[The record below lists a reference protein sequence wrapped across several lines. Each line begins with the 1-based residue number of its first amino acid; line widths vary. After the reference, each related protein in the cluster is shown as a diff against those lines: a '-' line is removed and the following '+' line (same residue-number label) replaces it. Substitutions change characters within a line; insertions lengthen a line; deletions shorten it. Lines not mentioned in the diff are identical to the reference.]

1 MSEAKAAG
9 TPSFPA
15 LVQQF
20 FTDYLL
26 AQRAMSPNT
35 VASYRDAM
43 LLFLDF
49 AHKRL
54 GKTPT
59 QLRLADIEPDLILA
73 FLDDLQRQRN
83 NSVRSRNLR
92 LTALRAFLKFA
103 RRRDVASLLAII
115 RRWPGAH
122 RLPNC
127 ARPPPRTEAPASE
140 TTVSIQST
148 FKTDTAKA

>member
-103 RRRDVASLLAII
+103 GRRDVAC
-115 RRWPGAH
+115 WPSSG
-122 RLPNC
+122 RSGC
-127 ARPPPRTEAPASE
+127 R
-140 TTVSIQST
+140 
-148 FKTDTAKA
+148 